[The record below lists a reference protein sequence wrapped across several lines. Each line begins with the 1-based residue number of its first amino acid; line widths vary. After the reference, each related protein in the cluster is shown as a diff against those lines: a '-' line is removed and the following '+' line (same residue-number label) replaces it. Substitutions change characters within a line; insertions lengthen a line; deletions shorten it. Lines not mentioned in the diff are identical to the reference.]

1 MIEFLKKAKE
11 ASAVVSQLS
20 GAEKTKI
27 LNEMAD
33 EIEKYSS
40 EIEKENKKIKKYIE
54 KLEDQLFQ
62 KNLDLMDCDG
72 KKLELE
78 QKVEELENEL
88 NLYKKLIKDL
98 YIELKKFEKLNI
110 KKFDMKV

>member
-1 MIEFLKKAKE
+1 MFGKKYYINLEDFVELKCKFNKLLE
-11 ASAVVSQLS
+11 
-20 GAEKTKI
+20 
-27 LNEMAD
+27 
-33 EIEKYSS
+33 
-40 EIEKENKKIKKYIE
+40 ENKKIKKYIE